1 MLFRCA
7 FLLFRFMFLFPFIVQ
22 INHIFSIVLIVP
34 MRLVPLQFHFLNDCI
49 RVQSNSWKV
58 LESITFFRF
67 LIPFSWCISIELLS
81 EKLLSLHTPSSI
93 YVVFNYSFFSS
104 VLLLLLFFLTF
115 GIQAKPSVYQFG
127 IIAVGHKIKATNFFW
142 ALSLWDER
150 PKPIWSGQKR
160 GISYALGS
168 MQSLL
173 SNETMQI

>member
-1 MLFRCA
+1 MK
-7 FLLFRFMFLFPFIVQ
+7 
-22 INHIFSIVLIVP
+22 SIG
-34 MRLVPLQFHFLNDCI
+34 
-49 RVQSNSWKV
+49 KYY
-58 LESITFFRF
+58 FFRF
-67 LIPFSWCISIELLS
+67 LIPSSWCISIELLS

-104 VLLLLLFFLTF
+104 VLLLLLFFFIHPILTF

-127 IIAVGHKIKATNFFW
+127 IIAVGHKIKATNFFR

-150 PKPIWSGQKR
+150 PKPIWSGQKN
-160 GISYALGS
+160 GISYALGP